1 MKKNFEKYQPVDL
14 EWQTSLSQEEF
25 FQKVK
30 DNSVQ
35 TGSSSWNKSFSF
47 ICLSSKV
54 AIEIKPADSSL
65 LFSTLYCGFSNFF

>member
-35 TGSSSWNKSFSF
+35 TGSSSWNKSF
-47 ICLSSKV
+47 LSYASPQKWPL
-54 AIEIKPADSSL
+54 K
-65 LFSTLYCGFSNFF
+65 